1 MIAWTDVAY
10 MTTAVSM
17 AVSMSRVTEGAF
29 KSIPSVPL
37 PSEVSSETVERKSYL
52 ELHMLL

>member
-1 MIAWTDVAY
+1 
-10 MTTAVSM
+10 M

-37 PSEVSSETVERKSYL
+37 PSEVSSETVERKSYI